1 MKLRMNGD
9 PGTRR
14 VLGKRPGRPAL
25 RLERRARL
33 RVALLL
39 LIALAGGAG
48 PGTLPAREAGARP
61 ESSGEA
67 GAVAPLLARLR
78 ARLDAGEVFQSSFL
92 QSSYWVAFDEA
103 DSAAGVLTVAP
114 PDRFRLDY
122 ERPAGHLIGSDGK
135 YVWTLVP
142 EDRQVL
148 RARVEETTG
157 WGQFFYE
164 GLGQALDSLASAGPD
179 SEHGPVVR
187 VPLRARPSWGVSELH
202 VDLAR
207 ATGMPVG
214 YGYTDEEGN
223 RFIFAFGEPHF
234 LSAVDEGLFRFS
246 IPEGY
251 ELFEVD

>member
-9 PGTRR
+9 PGASRSLRKGSGRR
-14 VLGKRPGRPAL
+14 VLRP
-25 RLERRARL
+25 ERRARL
-33 RVALLL
+33 RAALILL
-39 LIALAGGAG
+39 TALAGGAG
-48 PGTLPAREAGARP
+48 PGTLLAQGGAP
-61 ESSGEA
+61 PPGSGGEA
-67 GAVAPLLARLR
+67 GAAAPLLARLR
-78 ARLDAGEVFQSSFL
+78 ARLDAREVFQSSFL

-103 DSAAGVLTVAP
+103 DSAAGILTVAP

-122 ERPAGHLIGSDGK
+122 ERPAGHLIGSDGRR
-135 YVWTLVP
+135 VWTFVP

-148 RARVEETTG
+148 RARIEETTG

-164 GLGQALDSLASAGPD
+164 GLGQAVDSLACSGPD
-179 SEHGPVVR
+179 SDHGPVVR
-187 VPLRARPSWGVSELH
+187 VPLRARPSWGVIELH

-223 RFIFAFGEPHF
+223 RFIFAFRDPRF
-234 LSAVDEGLFRFS
+234 VSAVDEGLFRFS
-246 IPEGY
+246 VPEGY